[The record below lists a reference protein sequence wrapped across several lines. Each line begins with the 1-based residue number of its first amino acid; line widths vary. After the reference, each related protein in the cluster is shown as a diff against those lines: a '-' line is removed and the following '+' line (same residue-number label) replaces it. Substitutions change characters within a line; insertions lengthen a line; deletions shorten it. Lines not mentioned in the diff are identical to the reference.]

1 MRRLWVLAWRLARAG
16 GTVRWAT
23 IAFGAGVVAL
33 MGLAAQAVPGAMYP
47 PGQTYDVI
55 YRMQFAV
62 IIAACLLPAVA
73 MLVTVARLSS
83 DLRDRRLAALRLVG
97 VSAGRVTL
105 VAGLEIVGPALLGV
119 LGGGAAFVALAPL
132 ADRLVAL
139 GPAWFRST
147 LRVPAGDALL
157 TLAGVVLLC
166 VVVTMLPVRRAV
178 RDPLPARREAT
189 PRPPSAWRLAVTV
202 PTFAPLAW
210 LAWSYGRPPYAL
222 FGVVYPQ
229 SWAFI
234 ALLVGGVFGVLCVA
248 LLPALIATWCARVLV
263 RSGRPPARLAG
274 RTLQVEPS
282 SSGRLAA
289 GFGVSVFLLL
299 AAVGLTQIYLVL
311 DDVQVG
317 RQALGDGPQKVTMV
331 GDTPLTGTEVA
342 TIEHA
347 EGVAHLIP
355 VYDVVLLDGHGE
367 PLPGPETI
375 FVGTCADLAVLDTP
389 QGPCPTDAVSALGAY
404 FGTASGEPEYGV
416 TGAAVSLTDTDTVA
430 IAANGRATRQ
440 PVAPEILVIDPAE
453 TNHRWGRFTSHSA
466 FVPIDLVPDAP
477 VVGAI
482 VIADG
487 GTAVTDRL
495 QDVGDTLDL
504 TVTTTDL
511 TALRAVEQA
520 LVTIWTLMSIA
531 VTVALGTYAIS
542 AIDRARAG
550 RRRTARL
557 VAIGIPSQVLQR
569 AQLWQTLIPL
579 ATALTV
585 ALPLGL
591 ILIPAMAAL
600 GEGGVSVPSI
610 GLPVAVFLAATA
622 VSGALVALAAVTA
635 AHVRLTPDLLRSE

>member
-1 MRRLWVLAWRLARAG
+1 
-16 GTVRWAT
+16 
-23 IAFGAGVVAL
+23 

-157 TLAGVVLLC
+157 
-166 VVVTMLPVRRAV
+166 
-178 RDPLPARREAT
+178 
-189 PRPPSAWRLAVTV
+189 
-202 PTFAPLAW
+202 
-210 LAWSYGRPPYAL
+210 
-222 FGVVYPQ
+222 GVVYPQ

-367 PLPGPETI
+367 PLPEPETI

-430 IAANGRATRQ
+430 IAANGRATTQ

-550 RRRTARL
+550 RSR
-557 VAIGIPSQVLQR
+557 
-569 AQLWQTLIPL
+569 
-579 ATALTV
+579 
-585 ALPLGL
+585 
-591 ILIPAMAAL
+591 
-600 GEGGVSVPSI
+600 
-610 GLPVAVFLAATA
+610 
-622 VSGALVALAAVTA
+622 
-635 AHVRLTPDLLRSE
+635 